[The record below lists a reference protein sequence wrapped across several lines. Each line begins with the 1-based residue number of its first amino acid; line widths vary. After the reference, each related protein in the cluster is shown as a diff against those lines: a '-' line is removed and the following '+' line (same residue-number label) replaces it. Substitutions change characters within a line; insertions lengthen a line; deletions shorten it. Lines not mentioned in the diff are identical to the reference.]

1 MAEVGSVKT
10 ASADCVGVPLRL
22 AEHAHYVR
30 MDDQVIV
37 ADMRSGHYF
46 GLDGI
51 GARLWELI
59 GEHLDLDTIVER
71 LYSEYEVSMEV
82 LRRDVGELLQ
92 ELVRR
97 GLVEEKRNRTSSA
110 TSGT

>member
-1 MAEVGSVKT
+1 MAEVGRMKT
-10 ASADCVGVPLRL
+10 ASTECVGVPLRL

-30 MDDQVIV
+30 MDDQVVV

-46 GLDGI
+46 GLDGV

-59 GEHLDLDTIVER
+59 GEHLGLEAIMER

-97 GLVEEKRNRTSSA
+97 GLVEQNVK
-110 TSGT
+110 